1 MKLIFCLQL
10 NIKGFFKLI
19 LSFYVRV
26 ARHAHI
32 TQSNKVAISLQYIKK
47 KVSDEIDFSHEDKH
61 ESSLQIDTIIFDGDG
76 LTFPKIPQNQVSNVF
91 IISPKAS

>member
-1 MKLIFCLQL
+1 MLTLPKVTRLLFLC
-10 NIKGFFKLI
+10 NILKE
-19 LSFYVRV
+19 
-26 ARHAHI
+26 
-32 TQSNKVAISLQYIKK
+32 